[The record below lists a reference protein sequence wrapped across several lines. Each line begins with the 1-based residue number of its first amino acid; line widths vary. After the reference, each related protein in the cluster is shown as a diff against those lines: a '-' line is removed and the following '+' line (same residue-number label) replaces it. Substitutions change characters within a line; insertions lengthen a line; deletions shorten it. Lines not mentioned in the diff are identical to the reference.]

1 MNKILIIIPTFNEK
15 KNIKKLF
22 YNIKKKVKKFD
33 LLFIDDNSPDN
44 TKKEIKKLIKK
55 NKNIKLIVRKKKM
68 GIGSAH
74 KFGFKWGYKRNYS
87 KIITMDS
94 DGTHNPKYIKKMIKR
109 SINSNIVITNRFLK
123 KNSLDDW
130 PIHRKLLTYFRYYLI
145 SFLFNKS
152 YDSSGAF
159 RCYNTDQV
167 KLKHLLLAK
176 NNSYSFFWE
185 SILILDNKYLIKE
198 IPIKLHA
205 RYLGE
210 SKMMIFD
217 IIEALRYLLK
227 IFYKIKIKY

>member
-1 MNKILIIIPTFNEK
+1 MNKLLIIIPTYNEK
-15 KNIKKLF
+15 KNVKKLF

-44 TKKEIKKLIKK
+44 TKNEIKKIIRK
-55 NKNIKLIVRKKKM
+55 NKNIELIVRKKKM

-74 KFGFKWGYKRNYS
+74 KFGFKWGYRRKYL

-94 DGTHNPKYIKKMIKR
+94 DGTHNPKYIKSMVQK
-109 SINSNIVITNRFLK
+109 SINSNIVTTNRFLK
-123 KNSLDDW
+123 KSSLDNW
-130 PIHRKLLTYFRYYLI
+130 PIHRKLLTYLRYYLI
-145 SFLFNKS
+145 GFLFNKS

-167 KLKHLLLAK
+167 KLRHLLLAK

-185 SILILDNKYLIKE
+185 SILILDKKYSIKE

-210 SKMMIFD
+210 SKMMISD
-217 IIEALRYLLK
+217 IIEALKYLLK
-227 IFYKIKIKY
+227 IYYKNKIKY